1 MYLYDIGKN
10 KELKKIRKLVNKK
23 PKWNAATEVFSL
35 NFHGKS
41 KMASV
46 KNTIIID
53 EDKPDDYLLLL
64 AK

>member
-10 KELKKIRKLVNKK
+10 KELKKIKKLVNKK
-23 PKWNAATEVFSL
+23 PKWNAATEVFSM

-46 KNTIIID
+46 KNTIII
-53 EDKPDDYLLLL
+53 E
-64 AK
+64 